1 MLLSAVANVALLFV
15 LCEEDRRGT
24 NPRHTLDKEDL
35 MERWLKISM
44 STEYFRSIQGT
55 FSMDDNSDGY
65 VAESQEFWMFA
76 DDLLASSLEI
86 YSLHPFIGAEKGGG
100 GPDIPALLVA
110 FGAGTLAPMVTA
122 FVQYLMKYLS
132 RNENR
137 ELTIERGDVK
147 LTLKG
152 RSLAEEK
159 ELIRMLFPEML
170 EQPKATNHEDHSR
183 LLNTHEELNGNE
195 SAMEI

>member
-1 MLLSAVANVALLFV
+1 
-15 LCEEDRRGT
+15 
-24 NPRHTLDKEDL
+24 

-44 STEYFRSIQGT
+44 SAEYFSSIQGT
-55 FSMDDNSDGY
+55 SSMDDHLDGY

-100 GPDIPALLVA
+100 GPDVPALLVA

-152 RSLAEEK
+152 RNLAEEK
-159 ELIRMLFPEML
+159 ELIRMLFPEVL
-170 EQPKATNHEDHSR
+170 EEPEATSREEYSR
-183 LLNTHEELNGNE
+183 LLDSHEEISDNE

>member
-1 MLLSAVANVALLFV
+1 
-15 LCEEDRRGT
+15 
-24 NPRHTLDKEDL
+24 
-35 MERWLKISM
+35 
-44 STEYFRSIQGT
+44 
-55 FSMDDNSDGY
+55 MDDHLDGY

-100 GPDIPALLVA
+100 GPDVPALLVA

-152 RSLAEEK
+152 RNLAEEK
-159 ELIRMLFPEML
+159 ELIRMLFPEVL
-170 EQPKATNHEDHSR
+170 VTWGLNIATYDLPGSGIYARVNRQPDPYRRRDEPWAVAPRTS
-183 LLNTHEELNGNE
+183 
-195 SAMEI
+195 SC